1 MDEKPRSVV
10 LYVDSFLAIFSS
22 ILMYHESEDKK
33 KCDSINTYMTYST
46 KKSDYCSLDAELGDF
61 DSVLGY
67 MNVGGQIKMYDKTL
81 QQNNV
86 TYPSIELYDAYR
98 QSL

>member
-1 MDEKPRSVV
+1 MDIIYDYPYTYTSNEILIHPLDEKPRSVV

-33 KCDSINTYMTYST
+33 KCDSINTYTTYST

-61 DSVLGY
+61 DSVLG
-67 MNVGGQIKMYDKTL
+67 
-81 QQNNV
+81 
-86 TYPSIELYDAYR
+86 
-98 QSL
+98 